1 MPVTFITAESI
12 ISLLTEHHLLE
23 TDEPLM
29 PDSDLFTLG
38 LDSLA
43 MMHLMLHLER
53 AFGITMPTSAI
64 TRETFATPEKLAA
77 LVNTQASAL

>member
-1 MPVTFITAESI
+1 MPVSSITAESI

-23 TDEPLM
+23 TDESLQ

-43 MMHLMLHLER
+43 TMHLMLHLER
-53 AFGITMPTSAI
+53 EFGISMPTSAI
-64 TRETFATPEKLAA
+64 KRESFATPEKLAE
-77 LVNTQASAL
+77 LVRSQARVL